1 MKKSYCKIN
10 REREDSTATTTTM
23 LHSSEDSP
31 KTDASPS
38 PPMASLVLAA
48 ACNRATKVRG
58 RLKRAQSERTY
69 DLPINL
75 HNNHNNNNYR
85 PLLEN
90 DSRLVAETKAR
101 KKIQDN

>member
-1 MKKSYCKIN
+1 
-10 REREDSTATTTTM
+10 M

-90 DSRLVAETKAR
+90 DSRLVAR
-101 KKIQDN
+101 KKIQDQSYKNIYSFNLLNTKQKILVENVHIT